1 MLRDFFLGTMKLHIL
16 YHADREPVFGA
27 FLMREL
33 SRHGYEISPGTL
45 YPVLHGLEKE
55 GLLLREARVENGR
68 VRKYYRATDQGR
80 EALQRGREKA
90 LELVRE
96 VLELDSDSLTLQHCT
111 GCTHD

>member
-1 MLRDFFLGTMKLHIL
+1 MLRDFFLGSMKLHIL

-45 YPVLHGLEKE
+45 YPVLHSLEKD
-55 GLLLREARVENGR
+55 GLLVRETRVENGR
-68 VRKYYRATDQGR
+68 ARKYYRTTEKGR
-80 EALQRGREKA
+80 EALQRGREKV

-96 VLELDSDSLTLQHCT
+96 VLDLDSDSLTLQRCT
-111 GCTHD
+111 GGTDG